1 MSYRIFAI
9 NPGSTSTKIALF
21 EDRECLFDRNITH
34 EAKDLAV
41 FKDIPDQF
49 DYRRRLIEKCV
60 ADAGYDLADVD
71 AFVGRGG
78 GLVSMT
84 GGTYAVNDIMFEHAR
99 TCFKARH
106 PASLGPQLARF
117 FADRYSARAFVVNPP
132 DVDEFIDEARMTGIK
147 GVYRES
153 RIHALNQKEIAIRYA
168 ESIGRRYED
177 LNLVICHIGGGV
189 SVTAHRKGRMI
200 DSNDIIN
207 GDGPM
212 APTRSGSVSVNQI
225 AALCFDG
232 SHTKA
237 DLNALASKCGGIT
250 DLLGTS
256 DCRDVVDMIEHGNR
270 FAKLCY
276 DSMIYQIG
284 KYAGS
289 MAAALCGKVDAII
302 FTGGVSHD
310 PYVTDRLGEMLS
322 FIAPTVVMAGE
333 LEMEALANGALRV
346 LEGREEAKE
355 YTGVPVWSG
364 FDEDR

>member
-9 NPGSTSTKIALF
+9 NPGSTSTKIAIFSDKECIF
-21 EDRECLFDRNITH
+21 EDNISHDAAILNT
-34 EAKDLAV
+34 
-41 FKDIPDQF
+41 FKEISDQF
-49 DYRRRLIEKCV
+49 DYRKDLILKSIANANFRLS
-60 ADAGYDLADVD
+60 DMD

-78 GLVSMT
+78 GLVSMI
-84 GGTYAVNDIMFEHAR
+84 GGTYNVNDIMLKHAR
-99 TCFKARH
+99 ECYAAKH
-106 PASLGPQLARF
+106 PAALGPQLAHY
-117 FADRYSARAFVVNPP
+117 FADLYGKRAFVVNPP

-168 ESIGRRYED
+168 EKVGKKYED

-189 SVTAHRKGRMI
+189 SVTAHKKGKMI

-225 AALCFDG
+225 VDMCFDG
-232 SHTKA
+232 KHTKS
-237 DLNALASKCGGIT
+237 DMKLYASKIGGMT

-256 DCRDVVDMIEHGNR
+256 DCRDVVNMIEKGSR

-284 KYAGS
+284 KYAGA
-289 MAAALCGKVDAII
+289 MAATLSGDVDAVIL
-302 FTGGVSHD
+302 TGGVSHD
-310 PYVTDRLGEMLS
+310 EYVTGKLRNMLS
-322 FIAPTVVMAGE
+322 FIAPVVVMPGE
-333 LEMEALANGALRV
+333 FEMEALAYGALRV
-346 LEGREEAKE
+346 LTGQEEEKE
-355 YTGVPVWSG
+355 YSGIPVWSG
-364 FDEDR
+364 FEEDV